1 MTVVSELKRQK
12 ITYLGGWVR
21 PKYGYGFFF
30 VFFIEPFPNV
40 HADCIKSF
48 INSSGQQLGVSNRL
62 TVDIAC
68 ENCKQEFIVNG
79 WGWHFCKKV
88 DKNDMCFCL
97 H

>member
-21 PKYGYGFFF
+21 PKYGYGFFLF
-30 VFFIEPFPNV
+30 FFIEPFPNV